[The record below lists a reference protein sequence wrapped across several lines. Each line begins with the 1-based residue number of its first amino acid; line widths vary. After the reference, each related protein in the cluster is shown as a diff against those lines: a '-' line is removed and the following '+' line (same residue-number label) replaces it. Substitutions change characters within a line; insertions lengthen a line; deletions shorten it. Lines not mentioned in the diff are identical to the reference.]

1 LYLSCQTRSIKV
13 KKKTIILI
21 HALYWF
27 YIINQ
32 SLFPMYIGKL
42 DEANVVGSQY
52 FKDILITLILNALS
66 FYSIYFTFP
75 RIVAIKNKIMVVLLS
90 LALILVLLGARL
102 LIDWYFWKFFGNNPE
117 KEMVFQWA
125 WVWNELRLVIITGIY
140 AVLISY
146 MIKAIETRKL
156 RDELINQR
164 QAGELALLK
173 SQVNPHFLF
182 NTLNNI
188 YSLVY
193 HKSDEAPEAVMKFSS
208 IMRYVLY
215 DSKEEK
221 VLLEKEIEYLKSY
234 IELQKLRIKEPDFV
248 SLEVE
253 GNTDGIF
260 IAPMLLIPFVE
271 NAFKHASR
279 DYLPGISIFLYSDK
293 QQILFEVS
301 NFKQKEVQTVEKPFS
316 GIRLSN
322 IRRRLELIY
331 PGRHVLEI
339 ITENDQYKIKLLI
352 QL

>member
-1 LYLSCQTRSIKV
+1 V

-52 FKDILITLILNALS
+52 FKDVLITLILNALS
-66 FYSIYFTFP
+66 FYTIYFTFP
-75 RIVAIKNKIMVVLLS
+75 GIVAIKNKMVVILFS
-90 LALILVLLGARL
+90 LALILVLMSVRL
-102 LIDWYFWKFFGNNPE
+102 PVDWYFWKLFGNLPE

-125 WVWNELRLVIITGIY
+125 WVWNELRLVIVTGIY
-140 AVLISY
+140 AVLISF
-146 MIKAIETRKL
+146 MIKAIESQKL
-156 RDELINQR
+156 RDELVNQR

-193 HKSDEAPEAVMKFSS
+193 HKSDEAPDAVMKFSS
-208 IMRYVLY
+208 VMRYVLY
-215 DSKEEK
+215 DSREER
-221 VLLEKEIEYLKSY
+221 VLLEKEMEYLKSY

-248 SLEVE
+248 SLEAE
-253 GNTDGIF
+253 GNFEDTY

-271 NAFKHASR
+271 NAFKHAGR
-279 DYLPGISIFLYSDK
+279 DHRPGITIMLFSDT
-293 QQILFEVS
+293 QQIRFEVS
-301 NFKQKEVQTVEKPFS
+301 NFRQKEVQTIEKPFS
-316 GIRLSN
+316 GIGLSN

-331 PGRHVLEI
+331 PGRHTLEI
-339 ITENDQYKIKLLI
+339 ITENDQYKVKLFI
-352 QL
+352 QP

>member
-1 LYLSCQTRSIKV
+1 M

-21 HALYWF
+21 HAFYWF

-32 SLFPMYIGKL
+32 SLFPMYIGKIE
-42 DEANVVGSQY
+42 EANIFESQY
-52 FKDILITLILNALS
+52 FKDILITLFLNVLS
-66 FYSIYFTFP
+66 FYLVYFTFP
-75 RIVAIKNKIMVVLLS
+75 RIAAIKNKIMVVMISLL
-90 LALILVLLGARL
+90 LILVLMGTRL
-102 LIDWYFWKFFGNNPE
+102 PIDWSFWKFLGNLPE
-117 KEMVFQWA
+117 KEMAFQWA

-140 AVLISY
+140 AVLISF
-146 MIKAIETRKL
+146 MIKAIESQKL
-156 RDELINQR
+156 RDELVNQR

-193 HKSDEAPEAVMKFSS
+193 HKSDEAPDAVMKFSS

-221 VLLEKEIEYLKSY
+221 VLLEKEIEYLESY

-248 SLEVE
+248 YQKVE
-253 GNTDGIF
+253 GNFEGTF

-271 NAFKHASR
+271 NAFKHASK
-279 DYLPGISIFLYSDK
+279 DYHPGISINLYSDK

-301 NFKQKEVQTVEKPFS
+301 NFKQKEIQTVEKPFS
-316 GIRLSN
+316 GIGLSN

-331 PGRHVLEI
+331 PGRYVLEI
-339 ITENDQYKIKLLI
+339 KTENDQYKVKLLI
-352 QL
+352 QP

>member
-1 LYLSCQTRSIKV
+1 V
-13 KKKTIILI
+13 KKKNIILI

-42 DEANVVGSQY
+42 QEANAVGSQY
-52 FKDILITLILNALS
+52 FKDVCITLLLNAMS
-66 FYSIYFTFP
+66 FYVIYFTFP
-75 RIVAIKNKIMVVLLS
+75 RIVAIKNKIVVIMFS
-90 LALILVLLGARL
+90 LALILVLMITRL
-102 LIDWYFWKFFGNNPE
+102 PIDWYFWKFFGNLPE

-125 WVWNELRLVIITGIY
+125 WAWNELRLVIITGIY
-140 AVLISY
+140 AVLISF

-215 DSKEEK
+215 DSTAEK
-221 VLLEKEIEYLKSY
+221 ILLDKEIDYLKSY

-248 SLEVE
+248 SLNVE
-253 GNTDGIF
+253 CTTEGSF

-271 NAFKHASR
+271 NAFKHASKE
-279 DYLPGISIFLYSDK
+279 YHPGIIILLYSDK
-293 QQILFEVS
+293 NQIRFEVS
-301 NFKQKEVQTVEKPFS
+301 NFLQKEMQAIEKPFG
-316 GIRLSN
+316 GIGLSN

-331 PGRHVLEI
+331 PGRHTLEI
-339 ITENDQYKIKLLI
+339 KTENDQYKIKLFI
-352 QL
+352 QP

>member
-1 LYLSCQTRSIKV
+1 V

-42 DEANVVGSQY
+42 EEANIVGSQY
-52 FKDILITLILNALS
+52 FKDIFISLFLNALS
-66 FYSIYFTFP
+66 FYVVYFTFP
-75 RIVAIKNKIMVVLLS
+75 GIAAIKNKIVVVLLS
-90 LALILVLLGARL
+90 LALILVLMGTRL
-102 LIDWYFWKFFGNNPE
+102 PIDWYFWKFFGNLHE
-117 KEMVFQWA
+117 KEMLFQWA
-125 WVWNELRLVIITGIY
+125 WVWNELRLVIVTGIY
-140 AVLISY
+140 AVLISF
-146 MIKAIETRKL
+146 MIKAIESQKF
-156 RDELINQR
+156 RDELVNQR

-215 DSKEEK
+215 DSTAEK
-221 VLLEKEIEYLKSY
+221 ILLDKEIEYLKSY

-248 SLEVE
+248 YLKVE
-253 GNTDGIF
+253 GNFDGIV

-271 NAFKHASR
+271 NAFKHASK
-279 DYLPGISIFLYSDK
+279 DYHPGITIMLYSEK
-293 QQILFEVS
+293 QQIRFEVS
-301 NFKQKEVQTVEKPFS
+301 NFKQKEIQTVEKPFS
-316 GIRLSN
+316 GIGLSN
-322 IRRRLELIY
+322 IRRRLEMIY

-339 ITENDQYKIKLLI
+339 KTENDQYKVKLFI
-352 QL
+352 QP